1 MLFQGFHVRNVVIH
15 AGRSNLTGFGKG
27 SDLRHGFRA
36 GTPPVLLTSAGNK
49 RFQPKPVPDVKC
61 TDAFRRMN
69 FMSADA
75 DKISTE
81 IFCLEGHLHKSLYG
95 IRMKKSLGTGFFQRP
110 GDGMNICDGA
120 GFIVDHHKRDKNRVF
135 PQRIQNGR
143 DGDCAFF
150 IRCQAC
156 DLIA

>member
-1 MLFQGFHVRNVVIH
+1 MDF
-15 AGRSNLTGFGKG
+15 
-27 SDLRHGFRA
+27 
-36 GTPPVLLTSAGNK
+36 
-49 RFQPKPVPDVKC
+49 VP
-61 TDAFRRMN
+61 
-69 FMSADA
+69 ADA
-75 DKISTE
+75 DEISPE

-95 IRMKKSLGTGFFQRP
+95 IRMKKSLGTGFFQRL

-120 GFIVDHHKRDKNRVF
+120 GFIVDHHKRDKNRIF
-135 PQRIQNGR
+135 PQCVQNGR